1 MIMLSRFRFFVAF
14 VLSLIRNCLFLSVLL
29 YVGCRINRINPLLVI
44 VSSKLP
50 AMTNV
55 IHKLL
60 RGLQTISK
68 DN

>member
-1 MIMLSRFRFFVAF
+1 
-14 VLSLIRNCLFLSVLL
+14 
-29 YVGCRINRINPLLVI
+29 
-44 VSSKLP
+44 
-50 AMTNV
+50 MTNV